1 MKAKDLEI
9 KKLLR
14 FIPSEGL
21 IKLGDARVLL
31 VETSSLGVLR
41 KAVIDAVGQDMA
53 RRIFYRFGFSCGQED
68 AASTRK
74 RYRWDSDKE
83 WLLAGPRLHALMGNA
98 AVEPLTLKLEKA
110 GSAFRMAARWTN
122 SYEAHEHW
130 RFFGVS
136 TEPVCWALSGYASGW
151 ATAFLGRPVVC
162 LESVCA
168 GMGHDY
174 CLPELRPAEEW
185 GPEVEALLADLS
197 EVERIQPKSLLE
209 REAGRARESEQK
221 YRQLFDSAADMIFLR
236 EPEQGTLI
244 DVNPRAALQLG
255 YKREELVSHSYFD
268 LLGSPEEVTETRRMF
283 AQALEGGPATRVSVF
298 RRKDGQSME
307 AEVRNTPMRVG
318 DNILILGIARDLTA
332 QRLLE
337 RRALAFYQAFLNSND
352 FMFHTDRNG
361 VIQDVNDA
369 FVRRFGYSREE
380 AIGRSP
386 RLVRSRHSDQR
397 LYEGLWNDILDPS
410 RGFWRGRIVNR
421 TKSGEE
427 IPVLLSITTV
437 RDSRGEIVGFVS
449 SGVDIS
455 EVEELH
461 QRLTRSESLAAV
473 GSMAAVVAHEIRN
486 PLGSIVTAASSL
498 TRESIPAEEKRTLLS
513 VLRKE
518 SLRLSETLR
527 HFLQYARPREPKLEK
542 ADLNETVREVLSMVK
557 ADPQVLGS
565 IKVGE
570 RFDAEL
576 AQFPFDADQLRQV
589 IWNVVLNALQA
600 MGGRGR
606 LEVSTESRRPLE
618 EGEGRPLSAQ
628 GLQAMAAV
636 HVQDDG
642 PGITPE
648 ALSRIFQPFHT
659 TKRQGTGLGLPIA
672 ERIVLAHGGRI
683 LVDSVPGKGARFSIL
698 LPMVRRN
705 PGERGAP

>member
-1 MKAKDLEI
+1 
-9 KKLLR
+9 
-14 FIPSEGL
+14 
-21 IKLGDARVLL
+21 
-31 VETSSLGVLR
+31 
-41 KAVIDAVGQDMA
+41 
-53 RRIFYRFGFSCGQED
+53 
-68 AASTRK
+68 
-74 RYRWDSDKE
+74 
-83 WLLAGPRLHALMGNA
+83 
-98 AVEPLTLKLEKA
+98 
-110 GSAFRMAARWTN
+110 
-122 SYEAHEHW
+122 
-130 RFFGVS
+130 
-136 TEPVCWALSGYASGW
+136 
-151 ATAFLGRPVVC
+151 
-162 LESVCA
+162 CA

-174 CLPELRPAEEW
+174 CLPELRPAEDW
-185 GPEVEALLADLS
+185 GPEVEGLLADLS
-197 EVERIQPKSLLE
+197 DVERIQPKSLLE
-209 REAGRARESEQK
+209 REAGKARESEQK

-236 EPEQGTLI
+236 DPELGTLV

-255 YKREELVSHSYFD
+255 YDREELLSRNYFD
-268 LLGSPEEVTETRRMF
+268 LLAGAEEVAETRRMF

-298 RRKDGQSME
+298 RRKDGQSLE

-318 DNILILGIARDLTA
+318 DKTLILGIARDLTA

-397 LYEGLWNDILDPS
+397 LYEGLWRDIQDPS
-410 RGFWRGRIVNR
+410 RGFWRGRIINR

-427 IPVLLSITTV
+427 VPVLLSITTV
-437 RDSRGEIVGFVS
+437 RDARGEIVGFVS
-449 SGVDIS
+449 SAVDIS

-498 TRESIPAEEKRTLLS
+498 TREDVSREERGTLLS

-542 ADLNETVREVLSMVK
+542 ADLNETVREVLSMIK
-557 ADPQVLGS
+557 ADPQVLGA

-570 RFDAEL
+570 RFDDGL
-576 AQFPFDADQLRQV
+576 SPFPFDADQLRQV

-606 LEVSTESRRPLE
+606 LEVSTESPRSQE
-618 EGEGRPLSAQ
+618 E
-628 GLQAMAAV
+628 
-636 HVQDDG
+636 
-642 PGITPE
+642 
-648 ALSRIFQPFHT
+648 
-659 TKRQGTGLGLPIA
+659 
-672 ERIVLAHGGRI
+672 
-683 LVDSVPGKGARFSIL
+683 
-698 LPMVRRN
+698 
-705 PGERGAP
+705 